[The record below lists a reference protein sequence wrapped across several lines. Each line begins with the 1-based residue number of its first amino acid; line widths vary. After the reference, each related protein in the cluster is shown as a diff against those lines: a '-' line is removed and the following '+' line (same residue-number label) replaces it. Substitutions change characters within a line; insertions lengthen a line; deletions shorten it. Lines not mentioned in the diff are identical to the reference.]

1 MRVISLLPSATEL
14 CYALNVEPVGV
25 SHECDYPPQA
35 QTLPTVIHARV
46 DADGTSQEI
55 NEQVGEA
62 VETGGVYELDRERLA
77 ALDPDVILSQGT
89 CEVCAVDDSNVR
101 RAVTELDL
109 DTAVV
114 TTDPHSLG
122 DVLADVERI
131 GERFGREERA
141 AELVTEYRKRIERVE
156 RATPAD
162 GPETAVLDWLDPA
175 MVAGHWVPGMVERA
189 GGSYGLADPGERS
202 RPREWSEIRASDPE
216 VLVASP
222 CGFGLNQTVRNVGDL
237 TARQGWSDLTA
248 VEQGRVY
255 LVDGNQYV
263 NRPGPRLVETLEL
276 LAGILHPG
284 AEETL
289 DPADHSGVRRFDTVV
304 DGRLDHGEPA

>member
-55 NEQVGEA
+55 NEQVDEA

-109 DTAVV
+109 DAAVV

-141 AELVTEYRKRIERVE
+141 AELVTEYRERIERVE
-156 RATPAD
+156 RATPAK

-189 GGSYGLADPGERS
+189 GGSYGLANPGERS

-248 VEQGRVY
+248 VQQGRVY

-263 NRPGPRLVETLEL
+263 NRPGPRLVETLEV

-304 DGRLDHGEPA
+304 DGRLNHGKPA